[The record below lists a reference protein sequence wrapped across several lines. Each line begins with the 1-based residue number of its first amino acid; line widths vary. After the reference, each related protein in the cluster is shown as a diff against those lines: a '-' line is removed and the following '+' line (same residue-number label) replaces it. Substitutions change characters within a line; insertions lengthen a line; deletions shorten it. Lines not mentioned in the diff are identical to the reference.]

1 MERKTPIDQ
10 VLGKVLPKLPTE
22 GLGGGMVFVGT
33 VTCKLGVWSG
43 DGDGDTVSGMTGAMV
58 LIRCEYVTPS
68 GFRCDR
74 ETLDHSDRWCAIHCP
89 ADELDLSSFHAA
101 RARAAKYTLARG
113 LPTAAEALV
122 RIAGDPTEGSGAVI
136 KASTEILDRA
146 GIPRVAAT
154 VLQADITHREGKTA
168 GQIVAERLAGLAGRL
183 AEDAEDDL
191 PEPPGMVVDGTV
203 SPVPASETVAE
214 RLDGHGEGDPST
226 EAALTV

>member
-1 MERKTPIDQ
+1 MESSSLCSLRRAGGKQVFLGRELVASWGLELAAVIDY
-10 VLGKVLPKLPTE
+10 GA
-22 GLGGGMVFVGT
+22 
-33 VTCKLGVWSG
+33 
-43 DGDGDTVSGMTGAMV
+43 GMTAGAMV
-58 LIRCEYVTPS
+58 LIRCEYVTPG

-74 ETLDHSDRWCAIHCP
+74 ETMELSDRWCAIHCP

-122 RIAGDPTEGSGAVI
+122 RIAGDPEQGSGAVI

-154 VLQADITHREGKTA
+154 VLQADITHREGRTA
-168 GQIVAERLAGLAGRL
+168 GQIVAERLASLAGRL

-191 PEPPGMVVDGTV
+191 PEPPSAGPIVVEGTV
-203 SPVPASETVAE
+203 SPSETVAE
-214 RLDGHGEGDPST
+214 RLTPHGEGDPST
-226 EAALTV
+226 AADLTV